1 MQLTQAELDANA
13 LDPETLR
20 LAVEHVR
27 VNGYVV
33 FEGVLPGDVV
43 DGLHENFMRLFHDY
57 TTATDQ
63 NRGAN
68 RYQMHLPF
76 AAPFNAPEVVTSP
89 FALPVIKAL
98 LGDDCVC
105 QYFASDTPMPGS
117 EYQAVHS
124 DIHRL
129 FPGMPA
135 ATPTFAIVLNVPLV
149 DFHEENGAVE
159 IWPGGTHL
167 MPEDANMLEL
177 AETMDSKRCIMPRG
191 SLLIRDIRMWH
202 RGTPN
207 RSDAPRPNMA
217 MIHARHWL
225 RTSYPPIGIPQETY
239 DGLSEDGQRLYRL
252 ENIGGDV
259 ERYG

>member
-1 MQLTQAELDANA
+1 MLLTQAELDANA

-20 LAVEHVR
+20 LAVQQVR
-27 VNGYVV
+27 VNGFVV
-33 FEGVLPGDVV
+33 FEGVLPSDVV
-43 DGLHENFMRLFHDY
+43 DELHEDFMRLFRDY
-57 TTATDQ
+57 TAATDD
-63 NRGAN
+63 NRGTN
-68 RYQMHLPF
+68 RYQTHLPF
-76 AAPFNAPEVVTSP
+76 AAPFNAPQVITSP

-129 FPGMPA
+129 FPGMPVA
-135 ATPTFAIVLNVPLV
+135 PPTFAVVLNVPLV
-149 DFHEENGAVE
+149 DFREDNGPVE

-167 MPEDANMLEL
+167 MPEDANMHEL
-177 AETMDSKRCIMPRG
+177 AESMDSKPCIMPRG

-239 DGLSEDGQRLYRL
+239 DGLSEDGRRLFRL
-252 ENIGGDV
+252 EDIGGTVD
-259 ERYG
+259 RFP

>member
-20 LAVEHVR
+20 LAVQQVR

-43 DGLHENFMRLFHDY
+43 DELHENFMRLFHDY
-57 TTATDQ
+57 TNATDD

-76 AAPFNAPEVVTSP
+76 AAPFNAPHVITSP

-117 EYQAVHS
+117 EYQRVHS

-129 FPGMPA
+129 FPGMPVA
-135 ATPTFAIVLNVPLV
+135 PPTFAVVLNVP
-149 DFHEENGAVE
+149 
-159 IWPGGTHL
+159 
-167 MPEDANMLEL
+167 
-177 AETMDSKRCIMPRG
+177 
-191 SLLIRDIRMWH
+191 
-202 RGTPN
+202 TP
-207 RSDAPRPNMA
+207 
-217 MIHARHWL
+217 
-225 RTSYPPIGIPQETY
+225 
-239 DGLSEDGQRLYRL
+239 
-252 ENIGGDV
+252 
-259 ERYG
+259 

>member
-20 LAVEHVR
+20 LAVQQVR

-33 FEGVLPGDVV
+33 FEGALPDDVV
-43 DGLHENFMRLFHDY
+43 DELHEDFMRLFHEY
-57 TTATDQ
+57 RTATDD

-76 AAPFNAPEVVTSP
+76 AAPFNAPEIVTSP

-105 QYFASDTPMPGS
+105 QYFASDTALPGS
-117 EYQAVHS
+117 EYQRVHS
-124 DIHRL
+124 DIHKL
-129 FPGMPA
+129 FPGMPVA
-135 ATPTFAIVLNVPLV
+135 PPTFATVLNVPLV
-149 DFHEENGAVE
+149 DFTEDNGPVE

-167 MPEDANMLEL
+167 MPEDANMHEL
-177 AETMDSKRCIMPRG
+177 AETMDSKPVIMPRG

-225 RTSYPPIGIPQETY
+225 RTSYPSIGIPQETY
-239 DGLSEDGQRLYRL
+239 DGVSEDGQRLFRL
-252 ENIGGDV
+252 ENIGGDAA
-259 ERYG
+259 RYA